1 MLHGHVTN
9 LYVGEGS
16 GVRKEPVPLLQI
28 DETGI
33 IGDKHAGL
41 KKKADGRDKGIKR
54 GTMIRNWRQWSAV
67 SLEEL
72 DRIAHNLGVPSIDA
86 AQLGANL
93 CFDGIPQLTQCPV
106 GALLRFADAI
116 LLVEAE
122 NDPCTLA
129 GKSLKEN
136 YPDLS
141 PNKFVKAALH
151 LRGIVGTVYKPGIIR
166 VGESVEIVLPEDQ
179 SRNRAT
185 NHSIEHLVSISAQL
199 P

>member
-1 MLHGHVTN
+1 
-9 LYVGEGS
+9 
-16 GVRKEPVPLLQI
+16 
-28 DETGI
+28 
-33 IGDKHAGL
+33 
-41 KKKADGRDKGIKR
+41 
-54 GTMIRNWRQWSAV
+54 MIRNWRQWSAV

-72 DRIAHNLGVPSIDA
+72 ERIAHNLGVPSIDA

-122 NDPCTLA
+122 NNSCTLA

-151 LRGIVGTVYKPGIIR
+151 LRGIVRNSLQARNHTSWR
-166 VGESVEIVLPEDQ
+166 VR
-179 SRNRAT
+179 RNCFAGR
-185 NHSIEHLVSISAQL
+185 SK
-199 P
+199 